1 METFRFV
8 RTRLI
13 DNRDDHRAI
22 RWTGG
27 PQPHITHSRY
37 LRAVTPG
44 PIAVRLQVIAH
55 ELRIAEPTICANDGR
70 VEL

>member
-1 METFRFV
+1 METSRFV

-44 PIAVRLQVIAH
+44 PIAVRLQV
-55 ELRIAEPTICANDGR
+55 T
-70 VEL
+70 